1 MRRQESKRCS
11 TGEFVALTISVSLAL
26 SILTGPARAL
36 PLLIQ
41 AQNTKPVPASAPA
54 EKKSAPTAEEA
65 SALELRGVEL
75 LREAGREG
83 ALLDD
88 KRQSVRIQAT
98 AADAL
103 WTRDEAVAR
112 GFFTQSFQKAVDYYR
127 ESNDDNTDKRGGVT
141 TRRDDLRLEVI
152 KLAGKH
158 DPELAKSFTDQ
169 YVTDLKRIA
178 ETRPQAP
185 EQKKNFE
192 NNPALYGKTEPGG
205 AELVMSARSLIET
218 DHKMA
223 TDLAIRAMAGGIPT
237 QMSGFLNELANKS
250 RESADLVFQ
259 TALKRLSSEPQPAPA
274 QLLVLA
280 AYPFGE
286 NRVFISDGSSMSS
299 MGFNMPRNF
308 AINERQVD
316 AFLTVGAMV
325 LAKNS
330 EINAAATPELAPR
343 LNSGIFAAR
352 LLEPKVAQY
361 KPAML
366 EDWRAL
372 TARLQS
378 ASTAKVR
385 EGMDETFKEM
395 AAERDRDQGVVQTG
409 SGSGSSDRLKAMLEA
424 AERAQNFDE
433 KDSRFMNAAQL
444 ALRDGDYARALEIA
458 DRINDMDFRAKCKAW
473 ISSRAASKA
482 IQEKRIDD
490 ALKYVNDVSE
500 PDERAYLI
508 YQIANVAIGKED
520 KTRAI
525 EVLEDAIRY
534 VSKVDP
540 GMGKLRA
547 LIGLAGLYLRLDVA
561 RSFEVLGDAVK
572 VADKV
577 GNYSPD
583 DARLV
588 RTLTDKRGNGS
599 VSVTNADE
607 FNLSRTFASFA
618 AVDFD
623 RTLTLAT
630 SFESKSLKY
639 AAMIA
644 VAGKLLER
652 TPAKGT

>member
-1 MRRQESKRCS
+1 MRRKESKRCS
-11 TGEFVALTISVSLAL
+11 ARGFVALTISVSLAL

-36 PLLIQ
+36 PLLNQ
-41 AQNTKPVPASAPA
+41 AQNSKPVPASAPA
-54 EKKSAPTAEEA
+54 EKKSATTAEEA

-75 LREAGREG
+75 LKEAGREG

-127 ESNDDNTDKRGGVT
+127 ESNDDNTDKRGT
-141 TRRDDLRLEVI
+141 ALTRRDDLRLEVI
-152 KLAGKH
+152 KLASKH
-158 DPELAKSFTDQ
+158 DAELVKSFTDQ
-169 YVTDLKRIA
+169 YVTDLKRVA
-178 ETRPQAP
+178 ETRPQSP
-185 EQKKNFE
+185 EQKRTLE

-218 DHKMA
+218 DPKMA
-223 TDLAIRAMAGGIPT
+223 TDLAIRGMAGGIPI
-237 QMSGFLNELANKS
+237 QIAGFLNELSNKS
-250 RESADLVFQ
+250 RESADKVFQ
-259 TALKRLSSEPQPAPA
+259 VALSRLAGDPQPAPA

-286 NRVFISDGSSMSS
+286 NRVFISDGGNMSS
-299 MGFNMPRNF
+299 MGFMMPRNF

-316 AFLTVGAMV
+316 AFLTVGATV
-325 LAKNS
+325 LVKNS

-343 LNSGIFAAR
+343 YNTAIFAAR
-352 LLEPKVAQY
+352 FLEPKVAQY

-385 EGMDETFKEM
+385 ESMDETLKDM
-395 AAERDRDQGVVQTG
+395 AAEREQGGAVQTG
-409 SGSGSSDRLKAMLEA
+409 SGSPDRLKAMLEA
-424 AERAQNFDE
+424 AEKAQNFDE

-444 ALRDGDYARALEIA
+444 AMQSGDYARAIEIV
-458 DRINDMDFRAKCKAW
+458 DRINDMDFRAKCRAW

-490 ALKYVNDVSE
+490 ALKYANDVTE

-508 YQIANVAIGKED
+508 YQIANVAIGNQD

-540 GMGKLRA
+540 GLGKLRS

-572 VADKV
+572 VADKL
-577 GNYSPD
+577 GSYSPD
-583 DARLV
+583 DARLI
-588 RTLTDKRGNGS
+588 RTLTDKRGNTS
-599 VSVTNADE
+599 MVSVTNADE
-607 FNLSRTFASFA
+607 FNLSRTFAAFA

-623 RTLTLAT
+623 RALTLAT
-630 SFESKSLKY
+630 SFETKSLKY

-644 VAGKLLER
+644 VAGKLLEH
-652 TPAKGT
+652 TPVKTT